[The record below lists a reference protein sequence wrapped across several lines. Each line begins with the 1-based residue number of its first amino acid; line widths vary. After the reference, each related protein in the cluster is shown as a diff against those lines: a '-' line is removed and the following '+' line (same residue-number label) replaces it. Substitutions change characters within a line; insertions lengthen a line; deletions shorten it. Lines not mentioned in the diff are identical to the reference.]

1 VTGEAALAL
10 TRALFPRR
18 AEALARLL
26 PVPPPQARAL
36 SDDEAL
42 ARLAAALRGVAVRV
56 DVPRGSGPLATRL
69 ALELAV
75 RAAAPAAL
83 RTPDRAPAPAAEAI
97 RSREAG
103 PGTARPVLREP
114 AMFPFDVA
122 CVSPAAVEVD
132 DSVVAAASRAARAA
146 EAGIAS
152 LLDGE
157 VRITGRLLP
166 GVPAASAAALVS
178 VELTALAG
186 QAHLAVECGFAARL
200 AERVAGTAPSASPAT
215 ALSPVERTV
224 LEMIVLA
231 ALDGLSAEPGVE
243 QALGPRLGA
252 EAGPLVRPL
261 CLELAVSAAGVAGR
275 VLLVVPERVV
285 RALRDPAPA
294 PPVLL
299 DAAVE
304 ATVRHGR
311 ITLDADEVRH
321 LREGDVLLL
330 DEPPG
335 DSVDLELPGG
345 ASVRGRLGDDE
356 LEVEEVLPDPGPGQS
371 GVPVPID
378 VALATV
384 ALPVRELGRITPG
397 AVIPLGIARDGGV
410 ALRIG
415 GRTVARGELVD
426 VDGAVG
432 VRVLSRGGPA

>member
-1 VTGEAALAL
+1 MTGEAALAL
-10 TRALFPRR
+10 ARALCPQRV
-18 AEALARLL
+18 EALARRL
-26 PVPPPQARAL
+26 PVTPPARAL
-36 SDDEAL
+36 SDDEAM
-42 ARLAAALRGVAVRV
+42 APLAATLLGLTVRV
-56 DVPRGSGPLATRL
+56 DPPRGSGPLATRL
-69 ALELAV
+69 TLELAV
-75 RAAAPAAL
+75 RAAAPAAP
-83 RTPDRAPAPAAEAI
+83 RTPDRRPAPRPDTI
-97 RSREAG
+97 RGREADL
-103 PGTARPVLREP
+103 GTARPVLCEP

-152 LLDGE
+152 ILGSE
-157 VRITGRLLP
+157 VRIAGRLLP
-166 GVPAASAAALVS
+166 GVPAPSAVALVS

-200 AERVAGTAPSASPAT
+200 AERVAGTAPSATPAT

-231 ALDGLSAEPGVE
+231 ALDGLASEPGIE
-243 QALGPRLGA
+243 EALGPRLGA

-261 CLELAVSAAGVAGR
+261 CLELAVSTAGVAGR

-285 RALRDPAPA
+285 RALRRPAPA
-294 PPVLL
+294 PPAFL

-304 ATVRHGR
+304 ATVRGGR
-311 ITLDADEVRH
+311 ITLDADEVRD

-335 DSVDLELPGG
+335 ESVDLELPDGT
-345 ASVRGRLGDDE
+345 AVRGRLEDDA
-356 LEVEEVLPDPGPGQS
+356 LQVEEVLPDPGPGQS
-371 GVPVPID
+371 GIPVPVD

-384 ALPVRELGRITPG
+384 ALPVRDLGRITPG
-397 AVIPLGIARDGGV
+397 AVLPLGIARDGV
-410 ALRIG
+410 VTLRIG